1 MSAMRLTI
9 LGAGTCRL
17 SSIRGCSGYWLDAG
31 GLRVRL
37 DGGPGSLH
45 AMARF
50 GLPWETLTHQFVSH
64 FHLDH
69 VGELPA
75 LLFAYRYGLTMPR
88 SAPLD
93 LLGPRGLRAFL
104 DRAAALLE
112 PKLLDQT
119 FPIRVDEIDPGEA
132 RVLSDD
138 VVLRVWKTPHTDESL
153 AVRVECGGH
162 VLGYTGDT
170 AASPDLARFFD
181 GVDVLIAEC
190 SFLERTRGTKH
201 LAADDVSALARSAG
215 ARHVVAVHF
224 YFDPDTERLA
234 ERLAAGY
241 EGHITIGHD
250 GMTIDV

>member
-1 MSAMRLTI
+1 MRLTI

-31 GLRVRL
+31 GLRLRL

-50 GLPWETLTHQFVSH
+50 SLPWETLTHQFVSH

-75 LLFAYRYGLTMPR
+75 LLFAYRYGLTTPR
-88 SAPLD
+88 AAPLE

-112 PKLLDQT
+112 PKLLEQT
-119 FPIRVDEIDPGEA
+119 FPLRIDEIDPGEV
-132 RVLSDD
+132 RVLSAD

-153 AVRVECGGH
+153 ALRIESNNRA
-162 VLGYTGDT
+162 LGYTGDT
-170 AASPDLARFFD
+170 APSPELAGFFR

-190 SFLERTRGTKH
+190 SFLEATGNARH
-201 LAADDVSALARSAG
+201 LAADDVAALARSAE
-215 ARHVVAVHF
+215 ARHLVAVHF
-224 YFDPDTERLA
+224 YFDPETERLA
-234 ERLAAGY
+234 ERLAVGY
-241 EGHITIGHD
+241 DGPITIGRD